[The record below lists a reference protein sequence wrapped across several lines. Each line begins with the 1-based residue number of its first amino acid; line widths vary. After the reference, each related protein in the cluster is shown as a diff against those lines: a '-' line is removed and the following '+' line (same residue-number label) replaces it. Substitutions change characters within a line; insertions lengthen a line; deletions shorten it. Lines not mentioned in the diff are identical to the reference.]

1 MSDPIS
7 HDAPVL
13 VDRHD
18 DIVTLTLNNPSRKN
32 AFSAAMRDRLAALLA
47 ELDDDA
53 RCRAI
58 VLTGHGGE
66 FSAGADLAGFGETTV
81 RACRSRLKRGGMP
94 LMRQMIAGAKPLV
107 AAVEGHAF
115 GAGLALAA
123 ACDYVVAADGAM
135 FCCAF
140 TRVGFMPDM
149 ALMHSLPHRVGM
161 ARAKQL
167 IALADVIPAERA
179 ERLGL
184 VDERVAD
191 GKALVAAHAMA
202 RRFADGPPMAFEMVK
217 SVFAHGLE
225 DMLRAEL
232 DLQPMM
238 WLSEDH
244 AEGKRAFAERRKPRF
259 QGR

>member
-1 MSDPIS
+1 MNTAPGDE
-7 HDAPVL
+7 PVL
-13 VDRHD
+13 VDRHED
-18 DIVTLTLNNPSRKN
+18 LVTLTLHNPARKN

-47 ELDDDA
+47 ELNDDPQ
-53 RCRAI
+53 CRAI
-58 VLTGHGGE
+58 ILTGSGGE
-66 FSAGADLAGFGETTV
+66 FSAGADLAGFGETSV
-81 RACRSRLKRGGMP
+81 RACRSRLRRGGMP
-94 LMRQMIAGAKPLV
+94 LMRQMIAGTKPLV

-115 GAGLALAA
+115 GAGLALAC
-123 ACDYVVAADGAM
+123 ACDHVVAADGAK

-149 ALMHSLPHRVGM
+149 ALLHSLPHRVGM

-184 VDERVAD
+184 VDERVND
-191 GKALVAAHAMA
+191 GDALAAARAVA
-202 RRFADGPPMAFEMVK
+202 RRYADGPPLAFEMVK
-217 SVFAHGLE
+217 SVCARGLE
-225 DMLRAEL
+225 DLLRAEL
-232 DLQPMM
+232 DLQPML

-244 AEGKRAFAERRKPRF
+244 EEGKRAFAERRKPRF

>member
-1 MSDPIS
+1 MNTAPGDE
-7 HDAPVL
+7 PVL
-13 VDRHD
+13 VDRD
-18 DIVTLTLNNPSRKN
+18 EDIVTLTLHNPTRKN
-32 AFSAAMRDRLAALLA
+32 AFSAAMRDRLAVLLA
-47 ELDDDA
+47 ELDDDPQ
-53 RCRAI
+53 CRAI

-66 FSAGADLAGFGETTV
+66 FSAGADLAGFGETSV

-94 LMRQMIAGAKPLV
+94 LMRQMLAGSKPLV

-115 GAGLALAA
+115 GAGLALAS
-123 ACDYVVAADGAM
+123 ACDYLVAADGAS

-140 TRVGFMPDM
+140 TRVGFIPDM

-161 ARAKQL
+161 ARAKQM
-167 IALADVIPAERA
+167 IALAEVIPSERA

-184 VDERVAD
+184 VDERVKD
-191 GKALVAAHAMA
+191 GESLAAARGVA
-202 RRFADGPPMAFEMVK
+202 RRFADGPPLAFEMVK
-217 SVFAHGLE
+217 SVFARGLE

-232 DLQPMM
+232 DLQPML

-244 AEGKRAFAERRKPRF
+244 LEGKRAFAERRKPRF